1 MMENKEKESKII
13 IIRWLTRSQ
22 QKKLYLKIKYRIKT
36 REQERDRMMASAL
49 IIVITLTQQSSP
61 VCIAMEFFFF
71 NFLSKGRKREGSR
84 VLHILL
90 LPRPPDCLEASPTS
104 FT

>member
-1 MMENKEKESKII
+1 MENKKKESKII

-22 QKKLYLKIKYRIKT
+22 QNKLYLKIKYRIKT
-36 REQERDRMMASAL
+36 REQEIDRMMASAL

-71 NFLSKGRKREGSR
+71 
-84 VLHILL
+84 
-90 LPRPPDCLEASPTS
+90 
-104 FT
+104 